1 MKLGREGI
9 MKKILS
15 ILLCSL
21 LIVPLSGCS
30 NKLIDTYP
38 EIEKDFNKKDYDKL
52 AELSDEYSLSYDE
65 LKEKFAT
72 ELTSDFKSKIEDND
86 LGTVTL
92 DEISSNEDATT
103 IKYTIEKE
111 MQFGNTSANIDFE
124 FDNENNIN
132 NITYKGDKY
141 VYDDEIINIIEGNKI
156 DDDLGEKIASSM
168 ERGINHDNKVYKE
181 SEKFYYIHQD
191 DDSVKI
197 FSNKDDI
204 PEDYISMQQYGDEVI
219 RQADKDLQELRDNV
233 TDVEEAFGIMDDA
246 MRESNH

>member
-1 MKLGREGI
+1 

-30 NKLIDTYP
+30 NKLIEAYP
-38 EIEKDFNKKDYDKL
+38 KIKEDFNEKDYDKL
-52 AELSDEYSLSYDE
+52 AELSDECSLSYDE

-86 LGTVTL
+86 LGTVIL

-124 FDNENNIN
+124 FDSENNIN

-141 VYDDEIINIIEGNKI
+141 VYDDEFINIIEEKDL
-156 DDDLGEKIASSM
+156 DDNLGKNIMRSM
-168 ERGINHDNKVYKE
+168 ERGINHDNKVYNE

-191 DDSVKI
+191 DDSIKI
-197 FSNKDDI
+197 FSNLDDVPKEYVSI
-204 PEDYISMQQYGDEVI
+204 YEYGENMQRETEEDM
-219 RQADKDLQELRDNV
+219 QELRDNIKN
-233 TDVEEAFGIMDDA
+233 VEEAFGIMDDA